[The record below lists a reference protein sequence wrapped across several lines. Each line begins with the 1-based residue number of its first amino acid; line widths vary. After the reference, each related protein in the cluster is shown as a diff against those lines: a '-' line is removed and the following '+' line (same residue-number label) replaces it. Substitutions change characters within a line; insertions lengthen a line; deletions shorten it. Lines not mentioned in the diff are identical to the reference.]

1 MLLFPMGVSVRLG
14 RRICSPIS
22 SALQPIGVKSFL
34 NLKFLFNKIKNA
46 VLFYLFFEHLF
57 IF

>member
-22 SALQPIGVKSFL
+22 SALQPIDVKSF
-34 NLKFLFNKIKNA
+34 LKFLFNKIKNA